1 MQPASSLR
9 TLCFRSRYF
18 GLGAFDLR
26 AFDLCTIYVL
36 AGRMPALPGC
46 VFLLLQSLVQSFAL
60 VHPLAEKVNAFIERN
75 EMLRGGRGVV
85 VAVSGGADSVALID
99 ILNGIAPHSVHVAHL
114 NHRLRGNES
123 DEDAEFVKRLAG
135 RLALPFRM
143 NEADVA
149 LAAETKGRG
158 IEEIARDIRYNF
170 LVQVA
175 RESACN
181 RIATGHTMSDQA
193 ETFLLRL
200 ARGAG
205 LRGLAAMRPV
215 SPVPGLDGEMCEEGD
230 EETAREGEG
239 ASSEQ
244 QAAEQSAEHKDA
256 LPRPRVAPSPAPPVS
271 PSLLLI
277 RPLLCLTREEVEAY
291 CRDRNLEYRTDQSNF
306 ETQYTRNR
314 VRLEV
319 LPALR
324 EINPRVVESI
334 ARAAEIAAAD
344 QDTLDYLACER
355 LDEARDASSKGGPD
369 KTSQDSDEERSSYSV
384 ATLIEQPAGLRRRMI
399 IEAIN
404 RQRPA
409 GRPDPSTQID
419 SSQVSSVESLLAEG
433 SSGKRIT
440 LPGGLCVWREFDKLV
455 FISSLEGDIQR
466 PAYQFEITAASPLVV
481 AGGFQITLELAS
493 NQSLEAALDQAK
505 RLKRLAGSDWM
516 MAALDRKSL
525 PARLIVRP
533 RKKGERVLVAG
544 HNKTKKLKKLMIDH
558 RIPPSLRNLWPIV
571 ATADDRFV
579 WSPGLPPALEFA
591 ASDETLGLAILRAS
605 GA

>member
-1 MQPASSLR
+1 
-9 TLCFRSRYF
+9 
-18 GLGAFDLR
+18 
-26 AFDLCTIYVL
+26 
-36 AGRMPALPGC
+36 MPALSG
-46 VFLLLQSLVQSFAL
+46 VFLLLEYLVQSFAMAM
-60 VHPLAEKVNAFIERN
+60 HPIAEKVIAFIERN
-75 EMLRGGRGVV
+75 EMLGGARGVV
-85 VAVSGGADSVALID
+85 VAVSGGADSVALLD
-99 ILNGIAPHSVHVAHL
+99 ILNGIAPHSLHVAHL
-114 NHRLRGNES
+114 NHKLRGDES

-135 RLALPFRM
+135 RLTLPFRM
-143 NEADVA
+143 NDADVA
-149 LAAETKGRG
+149 LAAQTKGRG
-158 IEEIARDIRYNF
+158 IEEIAREIRYNF

-175 RESACN
+175 RELACS

-200 ARGAG
+200 VRGAG

-215 SPVPGLDGEMCEEGD
+215 SAVPGFDGEMCGEGD
-230 EETAREGEG
+230 EEMGTGSEVEKGEG
-239 ASSEQ
+239 ANIKQ
-244 QAAEQSAEHKDA
+244 QDTEQSAEHIDA
-256 LPRPRVAPSPAPPVS
+256 SPHRRVTPSPTLPVS
-271 PSLLLI
+271 SSPLLI

-334 ARAAEIAAAD
+334 ARAAEIAASD
-344 QDTLDYLACER
+344 QDTLDHLACER
-355 LDEARDASSKGGPD
+355 LDEARDASTKRGPE
-369 KTSQDSDEERSSYSV
+369 KTGQDSDEERSVYRV
-384 ATLIEQPAGLRRRMI
+384 ATLNDQPAGLRRRMI

-419 SSQVSSVESLLAEG
+419 SSHVSSVEALLAEG

-440 LPGGLCVWREFDKLV
+440 LPGGLCVWREFDNLV
-455 FISSLEGDIQR
+455 FISTLEGDLQP

-493 NQSLEAALDQAK
+493 HQSLEAALNQAK

-533 RKKGERVLVAG
+533 RKKGERVLVIG
-544 HNKTKKLKKLMIDH
+544 HTKTKKLKKLMIDH